1 MQGHK
6 GLELLMEGNVLGK
19 KTPSAM
25 AGGSHLV
32 WLPLLLSGVF
42 ELSDS
47 RHVHPEKN
55 ETFISNADVASLLGR
70 FPIKLPE
77 GINPE
82 NIHITSV
89 NIESCTDM
97 EAQIHLL
104 NKQLQETTFRSSKQ
118 DEEAFGLRRNVRLLR
133 MQLATCSS
141 SASAVTGPYQ
151 TQLYSQMKLLLEKF
165 DSDAFLNLKV
175 IVLTREVTALQRR
188 IELAANST
196 ETEIMVLR
204 NELQVKMKDLHA
216 KKQQIERRFSNSELI
231 LQIISLQNQIW
242 DLGVEEL
249 RRGETVLQPDS
260 RIAAL
265 QTQLDMKL
273 RKLRQQGD
281 ASSVLLEF
289 ISGHSRI
296 AAIQRLINVHIAK
309 SRANYADYQMQMRQK
324 NELLAKKI
332 LRLNREESNTE
343 LTREILSLQDELA
356 TLTQMITHAKTSDR
370 LTGLRVILEQG
381 KSQQEHLQKQ
391 LEETDFGQAQLI
403 MKIIGMIREG
413 REQQRDGQQP
423 TTSTTQ
429 TTVLTLLRG
438 EYAKA
443 QADIKELQRLVQ
455 EKSENCPGN
464 KERYSDLK
472 TEFEQKIAELNRT
485 GDSKA
490 AIILNVINLHGEL
503 TTLRDLISITK
514 HPDRLSDLQRQL
526 EQKEEELNSKTAD
539 MKRLIANPNLILSF
553 NQLQQEIWELQ
564 ESGLNGT
571 TRNKQRELQTR
582 VDGLIREMNNKGDE
596 SIKLMLKIMTLQSQV
611 KQLQKELLDHHTVK
625 DATVTQLEKDLSTKE
640 KELKKSVDELTEKN
654 QANAQLIV
662 TITDLNN
669 RLRKLQQEMQSG
681 GQITSATIT
690 KLKKQ
695 LKIKE
700 EEHFRDQVEI
710 TALQNELNQTTAQ
723 CSGFGKKIQE
733 LQTDLDEKLKKLQS
747 ESDSVTSLALQVS
760 TITVQLEELKR
771 QLQNTD
777 SEAKIQELQ
786 KQIEEKNNKLAEK
799 TEELKARSAQPQ
811 RFLDIISIQTKISKL
826 VNTAANNTDYRKIRA
841 LQYHLTD
848 LINGIRDENNENT
861 QLLFKVLTLQE
872 EVARLKKQ
880 EKSQSEAQL
889 KKIKDLE
896 NELEDIRS
904 QIAEKT
910 LLLDSRDLIFS
921 NLSAQIMELHQKIKP
936 LEDEISDLKN
946 QHAESF
952 AELQARLSLTKRQ
965 LQDSELRLKDADA
978 KNFKSMMDIIDLR
991 DQLTKAEKQ
1000 ASKAAGKN
1008 IYVLEQQLQTQQ
1020 RENKKLE
1027 NSNRDLKQTLK
1038 ELKMCCNDQNTLC
1051 EVRQTQLQ
1059 VCQQDMD
1066 RLEQEN
1072 RILQDRLQ
1080 QSKQKVEDLQQQLPA
1095 KDAMLNRLQQEL
1107 EEKATENKRMQD
1119 KCSSIGSGYEERYSH
1134 LKTEFEQKI
1143 AELNRTGDSKAAII
1157 LNVINLHGE
1166 LTTLRDLISTT
1177 KHPERLSD
1185 LQRQLEEKE
1194 EELNSKTADM
1204 KRLIVNPNL
1213 ILSII
1218 ELQQEIWDLQ
1228 QRGLNGTTRNKEREL
1243 QTRVHGLITEINN
1256 KGDESI
1262 KLVLKIMTLQSQVKQ
1277 LQKELLDQHTV
1288 KDATVTQLEK
1298 DLFTKEKELKKSV
1311 DELTEKNQAN
1321 AQLIVTITDL
1331 NNRLRKLQQE
1341 TQSGGQITSATITK
1355 LKKQLKIKEEEHF
1368 RDQVEITALQNEL
1381 NETTA
1386 QCSGFGKKIQE
1397 LQTDLDEKLK
1407 KLQSESDSVSSLAL
1421 QVSTI
1426 TLQLEELK
1434 RQLQN
1439 TDSEAKIQELQKQIE
1454 EKNNKL
1460 AEKTEELKARSAQP
1474 QRFLDIISI
1483 QTKISK
1489 LVNTAANNTDYNQI
1503 RALQGQLN
1511 DLIDGIKDENNEN
1524 TQLLFKVLTLQ
1535 EEVARLKKQEKSQSE
1550 AQLKKIKDLENELED
1565 IRSQIAE
1572 KTLLLYTR
1580 NSNFSNLSAEITEL
1594 RQKIKPLEDEISDLK
1609 NQHAESFAE
1618 LQARLSLTKRQLQDS
1633 ELRLKDADAK
1643 NFKSMMDIIDLRDQL
1658 TKAQKQASKAAG
1670 KNIDVLE
1677 QQLQTQQ
1684 RENKKL
1690 ENSNRELKKQL
1701 KIKEEEH
1708 FRDQVEITALQNEL
1722 NQTTAQCSG
1731 FGKKIQELQTD
1742 LDEKLKKLQS
1752 ESDSVSSLALQV
1764 STITLQLEELKR
1776 QLQNTDSEAK
1786 IQELQKQIE
1795 EKNNKLAEKTE
1806 ELKARSAQPQRF
1818 LHIISIQTKISKLV
1832 NTAANNTDYNQIR
1845 ALQGQLNDLIDG
1857 IQEENNENTQLL
1869 FKVLTLQ
1876 EEVARLKKQEKSQSE
1891 AQLKKIKDLEN
1902 ELEDIR
1908 SQIAEKT
1915 LLLYT
1920 RNSNFSNLSAE
1931 ITELRQKIKP
1941 LEDEISDLKNQHAES
1956 FAELQARLS
1965 LTKRQLQDSELRLK
1979 DADAKNFKSMM
1990 DIIDLRDQ
1998 LTKAQKQASKAAGKN
2013 IDVLE
2018 QQLQTQQRE
2027 NKKLENSNREL
2038 KKQLKIKEEEHFRDQ
2053 VEITALQN
2061 ELNQMT
2067 AQCSGFGKKIQE
2079 LQTDLDEK
2087 LKKLQSESD
2096 SVSSLALQVST
2107 ITLQLEELKRQLQ
2120 NTDSEAKIQ
2129 ELQKQIEE
2137 KNNKLAEKTEELKAR
2152 SAQPQRFLDII
2163 SIQTKISKLVNTAA
2177 NNTDYSQIRAL
2188 QGQLNDLID
2197 GIKEENNENTQL
2209 LFKVL
2214 TLQEEVARLKKQ
2226 EKSQSEAQLK
2236 KIKDLENE
2244 LEDIRSQIAEKTLLL
2259 YTRNSN
2265 FSNLS
2270 AEITELRQKI
2280 KPLEDEISDL
2290 KNQHAE
2296 SFAELQARLSLTKR
2310 QLQDSEL
2317 RLKDADAKN
2326 FKSMMD
2332 IIDLRDQLT
2341 KAQKQASKAAGKN
2354 IDVLEQQ
2361 LQTQQREN
2369 QKLENS
2375 NRERQTQLQVCEQDM
2390 DRLGQQL
2397 QQGDARLKQLQQDTE
2412 EQMRQSN
2419 RRHQHENQILQ
2430 DQLQQ
2435 SKQKVEDLQQQLPA
2449 KDAMLN
2455 RLQQEL
2461 EEKATENNGLQD
2473 KYSNLQNEKNEL
2485 AEKVQGKYSFC
2496 LVEYPPK
2503 ELLLYSVFSLYPGLQ
2518 NQLSDVEDRTIHTRK
2533 STFDPNTANPRIV
2546 LSADHT
2552 EMSTTE
2558 EVQNVQDHP
2567 GRFDVVLA
2575 ILGETGFSSGR
2586 HYWEVSVAG
2595 KSCFHLGM
2603 ASESAQRRG
2612 SIIFRPTNGYW
2623 TIVKNKQGQYRAIDN
2638 RSVVL
2643 RGQPQLLTLGILL
2656 DYEKGQV
2663 SFYNA
2668 GDRSHIYSF
2677 QSQRFTDKIHPF
2689 VNFCVEDTERRTPI
2703 VLLTPGSTEW
2713 IKNAV

>member
-216 KKQQIERRFSNSELI
+216 KKQQMERRFSNSELI

-403 MKIIGMIREG
+403 MKIIGMMREG

-464 KERYSDLK
+464 EERYSDLK

-526 EQKEEELNSKTAD
+526 EEKEEELNSKTAD

-952 AELQARLSLTKRQ
+952 AELQARLSLTKKQ

-1080 QSKQKVEDLQQQLPA
+1080 QSKQKVENLQQQLPA

-1143 AELNRTGDSKAAII
+1143 AELNRTGDSKTAII

-1243 QTRVHGLITEINN
+1243 QTRVDGLITEINN

-1277 LQKELLDQHTV
+1277 LQKELLDHHTV

-1298 DLFTKEKELKKSV
+1298 DLSTKEKELKKSV

-1321 AQLIVTITDL
+1321 AQL
-1331 NNRLRKLQQE
+1331 
-1341 TQSGGQITSATITK
+1341 K

-1381 NETTA
+1381 NQTTA

-1421 QVSTI
+1421 QVSTT

-1474 QRFLDIISI
+1474 QRFLHIISI

-1489 LVNTAANNTDYNQI
+1489 LVNTAANNTDYSQI

-1511 DLIDGIKDENNEN
+1511 DLIDGIQEENNEN

-1818 LHIISIQTKISKLV
+1818 L
-1832 NTAANNTDYNQIR
+1832 
-1845 ALQGQLNDLIDG
+1845 
-1857 IQEENNENTQLL
+1857 
-1869 FKVLTLQ
+1869 
-1876 EEVARLKKQEKSQSE
+1876 
-1891 AQLKKIKDLEN
+1891 
-1902 ELEDIR
+1902 
-1908 SQIAEKT
+1908 
-1915 LLLYT
+1915 
-1920 RNSNFSNLSAE
+1920 
-1931 ITELRQKIKP
+1931 
-1941 LEDEISDLKNQHAES
+1941 
-1956 FAELQARLS
+1956 
-1965 LTKRQLQDSELRLK
+1965 
-1979 DADAKNFKSMM
+1979 
-1990 DIIDLRDQ
+1990 
-1998 LTKAQKQASKAAGKN
+1998 
-2013 IDVLE
+2013 
-2018 QQLQTQQRE
+2018 
-2027 NKKLENSNREL
+2027 
-2038 KKQLKIKEEEHFRDQ
+2038 
-2053 VEITALQN
+2053 
-2061 ELNQMT
+2061 
-2067 AQCSGFGKKIQE
+2067 
-2079 LQTDLDEK
+2079 
-2087 LKKLQSESD
+2087 
-2096 SVSSLALQVST
+2096 
-2107 ITLQLEELKRQLQ
+2107 
-2120 NTDSEAKIQ
+2120 
-2129 ELQKQIEE
+2129 
-2137 KNNKLAEKTEELKAR
+2137 
-2152 SAQPQRFLDII
+2152 DII

-2296 SFAELQARLSLTKR
+2296 SFAELQARLSLTKK

-2354 IDVLEQQ
+2354 MNVLEQQ

-2369 QKLENS
+2369 KKLENS

-2412 EQMRQSN
+2412 EQTRQSN

-2430 DQLQQ
+2430 DRLQQ
-2435 SKQKVEDLQQQLPA
+2435 SKQKVENLQQQLPA

-2485 AEKVQGKYSFC
+2485 AEKVQ
-2496 LVEYPPK
+2496 
-2503 ELLLYSVFSLYPGLQ
+2503 GLQ

-2586 HYWEVSVAG
+2586 HYWE
-2595 KSCFHLGM
+2595 
-2603 ASESAQRRG
+2603 G
-2612 SIIFRPTNGYW
+2612 S
-2623 TIVKNKQGQYRAIDN
+2623 
-2638 RSVVL
+2638 RS
-2643 RGQPQLLTLGILL
+2643 
-2656 DYEKGQV
+2656 
-2663 SFYNA
+2663 F
-2668 GDRSHIYSF
+2668 
-2677 QSQRFTDKIHPF
+2677 
-2689 VNFCVEDTERRTPI
+2689 
-2703 VLLTPGSTEW
+2703 
-2713 IKNAV
+2713 

>member
-571 TRNKQRELQTR
+571 TRNKQRVNTSFPELQTR

-1027 NSNRDLKQTLK
+1027 NSNR
-1038 ELKMCCNDQNTLC
+1038 E
-1051 EVRQTQLQ
+1051 
-1059 VCQQDMD
+1059 
-1066 RLEQEN
+1066 
-1072 RILQDRLQ
+1072 
-1080 QSKQKVEDLQQQLPA
+1080 
-1095 KDAMLNRLQQEL
+1095 
-1107 EEKATENKRMQD
+1107 
-1119 KCSSIGSGYEERYSH
+1119 
-1134 LKTEFEQKI
+1134 
-1143 AELNRTGDSKAAII
+1143 
-1157 LNVINLHGE
+1157 
-1166 LTTLRDLISTT
+1166 
-1177 KHPERLSD
+1177 
-1185 LQRQLEEKE
+1185 
-1194 EELNSKTADM
+1194 
-1204 KRLIVNPNL
+1204 
-1213 ILSII
+1213 
-1218 ELQQEIWDLQ
+1218 
-1228 QRGLNGTTRNKEREL
+1228 
-1243 QTRVHGLITEINN
+1243 
-1256 KGDESI
+1256 
-1262 KLVLKIMTLQSQVKQ
+1262 
-1277 LQKELLDQHTV
+1277 
-1288 KDATVTQLEK
+1288 
-1298 DLFTKEKELKKSV
+1298 
-1311 DELTEKNQAN
+1311 
-1321 AQLIVTITDL
+1321 
-1331 NNRLRKLQQE
+1331 
-1341 TQSGGQITSATITK
+1341 

>member
-1 MQGHK
+1 
-6 GLELLMEGNVLGK
+6 
-19 KTPSAM
+19 M

-42 ELSDS
+42 EASDS
-47 RHVHPEKN
+47 RYVHTDMNK
-55 ETFISNADVASLLGR
+55 TFISNADVASFLGKI
-70 FPIKLPE
+70 PITLPE
-77 GINPE
+77 GINPD
-82 NIHITSV
+82 NIHFTSV
-89 NIESCTDM
+89 NIASCTDM
-97 EAQIHLL
+97 EEQINLL
-104 NKQLQETTFRSSKQ
+104 NKQLKEATFHSSQQ
-118 DEEAFGLRRNVRLLR
+118 DEEAFGLRMDVRLLKK
-133 MQLATCSS
+133 QLATCSS
-141 SASAVTGPYQ
+141 SASTVTGPYQ
-151 TQLYSQMKLLLEKF
+151 TQLYDQMKLLLETS

-175 IVLTREVTALQRR
+175 IALTREVTGLQRR

-196 ETEIMVLR
+196 ETEIMGLR

-216 KKQQIERRFSNSELI
+216 KKQQMERRFSNSELI

-242 DLGVEEL
+242 DLRVEEL
-249 RRGETVLQPDS
+249 RRGETVLQQDS

-265 QTQLDMKL
+265 QKQLEMKL
-273 RKLRQQGD
+273 RDLRQQGD
-281 ASSVLLEF
+281 ASSDLLEF
-289 ISGHSRI
+289 ISVHSGI
-296 AAIQRLINVHIAK
+296 ALIQRLINVHIAK
-309 SRANYADYQMQMRQK
+309 SRANYADYQMQMKQK
-324 NELLAKKI
+324 NELLTKKI
-332 LRLNREESNTE
+332 LRLNREESNKE

-356 TLTQMITHAKTSDR
+356 ILTQMMSDAKTDHR
-370 LTGLRVILEQG
+370 LTSLRVILEQG
-381 KSQQEHLQKQ
+381 NRQKGHLQKK
-391 LEETDFGQAQLI
+391 LLETDFREAQLI
-403 MKIIGMIREG
+403 MKIIDMMREV
-413 REQQRDGQQP
+413 RDQQRDGQQQS
-423 TTSTTQ
+423 TSTSQ
-429 TTVLTLLRG
+429 TTVLTQLRR
-438 EYAKA
+438 EYAKS

-455 EKSENCPGN
+455 EKSEKCSGRE
-464 KERYSDLK
+464 ERYSHLK

-485 GDSKA
+485 GDSRA

-503 TTLRDLISITK
+503 TALMKSISITK
-514 HPDRLSDLQRQL
+514 HPDRLRDLYRQV
-526 EQKEEELNSKTAD
+526 EEKEEEFHAKTAD
-539 MKRLIANPNLILSF
+539 MKRLIANHNLILSI
-553 NQLQQEIWELQ
+553 NQLQQEIWDLQ
-564 ESGLNGT
+564 ERGLNEMT
-571 TRNKQRELQTR
+571 SNEERELQTR
-582 VDGLIREMNNKGDE
+582 VDGLIREINNKGDG

-611 KQLQKELLDHHTVK
+611 KHLQKQLLDHHTVK
-625 DATVTQLEKDLSTKE
+625 NVTVAQLEKDLSTKE
-640 KELKKSVDELTEKN
+640 KELKKSIDELTLEN

-669 RLRKLQQEMQSG
+669 RLRKLQQETQSG
-681 GQITSATIT
+681 GLITSATIT

-700 EEHFRDQVEI
+700 EEHLRDQVEI

-723 CSGFGKKIQE
+723 CSSFGKKIQE
-733 LQTDLDEKLKKLQS
+733 LQTDLDEKLKKLQT

-760 TITVQLEELKR
+760 TITLQQEELKR

-786 KQIEEKNNKLAEK
+786 KQIQEKNNKLAEK
-799 TEELKARSAQPQ
+799 TEELKARSAQPE
-811 RFLDIISIQTKISKL
+811 RFLHIISVQTKISEL
-826 VNTAANNTDYRKIRA
+826 VKTAANNTDYSKIRA
-841 LQYHLTD
+841 LQDYLNE
-848 LINGIRDENNENT
+848 LIEGIQDESNENT

-880 EKSQSEAQL
+880 ENSQSEAQF

-910 LLLDSRDLIFS
+910 LLLDSRDLNFS
-921 NLSAQIMELHQKIKP
+921 NQSAQIMELHQKIKP
-936 LEDEISDLKN
+936 LEDEISDLKS
-946 QHAESF
+946 QHAENV

-991 DQLTKAEKQ
+991 DQLTKAQKQ
-1000 ASKAAGKN
+1000 ASKAVGKN
-1008 IYVLEQQLQTQQ
+1008 INVLEQQLQTQQ

-1051 EVRQTQLQ
+1051 EERQTQLQ

-1066 RLEQEN
+1066 RLEQQLQERDAHLKQLQQEN
-1072 RILQDRLQ
+1072 LILEDQLQ
-1080 QSKQKVEDLQQQLPA
+1080 QSQQKVKDLQQQLPA
-1095 KDAMLNRLQQEL
+1095 KDAMLNQLQQEL

-1119 KCSSIGSGYEERYSH
+1119 KCSSIGSGYEERYSQ
-1134 LKTEFEQKI
+1134 LKSEFEQKI
-1143 AELNRTGDSKAAII
+1143 AKLNRTGNSKAAII
-1157 LNVINLHGE
+1157 LNVINLHDE
-1166 LTTLRDLISTT
+1166 RTTLRDLISTT
-1177 KHPERLSD
+1177 KHPDRLRD

-1204 KRLIVNPNL
+1204 KRLIANPNL

-1228 QRGLNGTTRNKEREL
+1228 QRGINGTTRNKEREL
-1243 QTRVHGLITEINN
+1243 QTTVDGLIREINN
-1256 KGDESI
+1256 KGDGSI
-1262 KLVLKIMTLQSQVKQ
+1262 KLMLKIITLQSQVKH
-1277 LQKELLDQHTV
+1277 LQKQLLDHHTV
-1288 KDATVTQLEK
+1288 KDATVAQLEK
-1298 DLFTKEKELKKSV
+1298 DLSTKEKELKKSI
-1311 DELTEKNQAN
+1311 DELTVENQAN

-1341 TQSGGQITSATITK
+1341 TQSGGQTTSATITK
-1355 LKKQLKIKEEEHF
+1355 LKKQLKIKEEEHL

-1381 NETTA
+1381 NQTTA
-1386 QCSGFGKKIQE
+1386 QCSSFGKKIQE
-1397 LQTDLDEKLK
+1397 LQTELDEKLK
-1407 KLQSESDSVSSLAL
+1407 KLQNESDSVTSLAL

-1426 TLQLEELK
+1426 TLQQEELK

-1439 TDSEAKIQELQKQIE
+1439 TDSEPKIQELQKQIE

-1474 QRFLDIISI
+1474 QRFLHIISV
-1483 QTKISK
+1483 QTEIVK
-1489 LVNTAANNTDYNQI
+1489 LVNMAANNTDYSKI

-1511 DLIDGIKDENNEN
+1511 DLIDGIQDENNEN

-1535 EEVARLKKQEKSQSE
+1535 EEVARLKKQENSQSE
-1550 AQLKKIKDLENELED
+1550 SQFKKIKDLENELED

-1572 KTLLLYTR
+1572 KTLLLDSR
-1580 NSNFSNLSAEITEL
+1580 DLNFSNLSAQIREL

-1609 NQHAESFAE
+1609 SQHAENFAE

-1670 KNIDVLE
+1670 KNINVLKDQLQQSQQKVRDLQ
-1677 QQLQTQQ
+1677 QQLPVKDAMLNRLQQELDEKATENKRMQDKCSSIGSGYEERYSQLKSEFEQKIAKLNRTGDSKAAIILNVINLHDERTTLRDLISTTKHPDRLSDLQRQLEEKEEELNSKTADMKRLIANPNLILSIIELQQEIWDLQQ
-1684 RENKKL
+1684 RGINGTTRNEERELQTTVDGLIREINNKGDGSIKLMLKIITLQSQVKQLRKQLLDHHTVKDATVAQLEKDLSTKEKELKKSIDELTVENQANAQLIVTITDLNNRLRKL
-1690 ENSNRELKKQL
+1690 QQETQSEGQTTSATITKLKKQL

-1708 FRDQVEITALQNEL
+1708 LRDQVEITALQNEL
-1722 NQTTAQCSG
+1722 NQTTAQCSS
-1731 FGKKIQELQTD
+1731 FGKKIQELQTE
-1742 LDEKLKKLQS
+1742 LDEKLKKLQN
-1752 ESDSVSSLALQV
+1752 ESDSVTSLALQV
-1764 STITLQLEELKR
+1764 STITLQQEELKR
-1776 QLQNTDSEAK
+1776 QLQNTDSEPK

-1818 LHIISIQTKISKLV
+1818 LHIISVQTEIVKLV
-1832 NTAANNTDYNQIR
+1832 NTAANNTDYSKIR

-1857 IQEENNENTQLL
+1857 IQDENNENTQLL

-1876 EEVARLKKQEKSQSE
+1876 EEVARLKKQENSQSE

-1915 LLLYT
+1915 LLLDS
-1920 RNSNFSNLSAE
+1920 RDLNFSNLSAQ
-1931 ITELRQKIKP
+1931 IRELRQKIKP
-1941 LEDEISDLKNQHAES
+1941 LEDEISDLKSQHAEN

-2013 IDVLE
+2013 INVLE

-2027 NKKLENSNREL
+2027 NKKLENSNRE
-2038 KKQLKIKEEEHFRDQ
+2038 
-2053 VEITALQN
+2053 
-2061 ELNQMT
+2061 
-2067 AQCSGFGKKIQE
+2067 
-2079 LQTDLDEK
+2079 
-2087 LKKLQSESD
+2087 
-2096 SVSSLALQVST
+2096 
-2107 ITLQLEELKRQLQ
+2107 
-2120 NTDSEAKIQ
+2120 
-2129 ELQKQIEE
+2129 
-2137 KNNKLAEKTEELKAR
+2137 
-2152 SAQPQRFLDII
+2152 
-2163 SIQTKISKLVNTAA
+2163 
-2177 NNTDYSQIRAL
+2177 
-2188 QGQLNDLID
+2188 
-2197 GIKEENNENTQL
+2197 
-2209 LFKVL
+2209 
-2214 TLQEEVARLKKQ
+2214 
-2226 EKSQSEAQLK
+2226 
-2236 KIKDLENE
+2236 
-2244 LEDIRSQIAEKTLLL
+2244 
-2259 YTRNSN
+2259 
-2265 FSNLS
+2265 
-2270 AEITELRQKI
+2270 
-2280 KPLEDEISDL
+2280 
-2290 KNQHAE
+2290 
-2296 SFAELQARLSLTKR
+2296 
-2310 QLQDSEL
+2310 
-2317 RLKDADAKN
+2317 
-2326 FKSMMD
+2326 
-2332 IIDLRDQLT
+2332 
-2341 KAQKQASKAAGKN
+2341 
-2354 IDVLEQQ
+2354 
-2361 LQTQQREN
+2361 
-2369 QKLENS
+2369 
-2375 NRERQTQLQVCEQDM
+2375 RQTQLQVCQQDM

-2397 QQGDARLKQLQQDTE
+2397 QERDARLIQLQQESE
-2412 EQMRQSN
+2412 EQARQSN
-2419 RRHQHENQILQ
+2419 RRQQQENQILE

-2435 SKQKVEDLQQQLPA
+2435 SQQKLKDLQQQLPA

-2455 RLQQEL
+2455 QLQQKL
-2461 EEKATENNGLQD
+2461 EEKATENKRMQD

-2485 AEKVQGKYSFC
+2485 AEKVQG
-2496 LVEYPPK
+2496 
-2503 ELLLYSVFSLYPGLQ
+2503 LQ
-2518 NQLSDVEDRTIHTRK
+2518 NQLSNVEDKTIHTRK

-2612 SIIFRPTNGYW
+2612 SITFRPANGYW
-2623 TIVKNKQGQYRAIDN
+2623 TIVKNKQGQYRAMDN
-2638 RSVVL
+2638 RSVLL
-2643 RGQPQLLTLGILL
+2643 RLQAQILTLGILL
-2656 DYEKGQV
+2656 DYKKGQV

-2668 GDRSHIYSF
+2668 GARSHIYSF

-2689 VNFCVEDTERRTPI
+2689 INFCVEDTERRTPI
-2703 VLLTPGSTEW
+2703 VLLTPGSTDW
-2713 IKNAV
+2713 IQYAV